1 MPDQILF
8 EDIKSLYYSLSLSKG
23 ILVHSSTTMGSS
35 LGVFDLMTVSFGIVV

>member
-23 ILVHSSTTMGSS
+23 ILGHSSTTIGLS
-35 LGVFDLMTVSFGIVV
+35 LGVFDPIAVSFGILV